1 MIDHE
6 AVERPENIWAV
17 YEGGATYHRWF
28 IEWWA
33 CTYYRRAHDLGV
45 RPGKHMRHFQRILG
59 RQTTTVVFVC
69 RNWVWDRPDEGWT
82 LYVDR
87 RGPAFGVRRGMT
99 GAEAWE
105 AFRKFKAR
113 VERWTHEVQ
122 VPDAPT

>member
-6 AVERPENIWAV
+6 AVERPENIWARDPRWS
-17 YEGGATYHRWF
+17 TYHRWF
-28 IEWWA
+28 IEWWTG
-33 CTYYRRAHDLGV
+33 TYYVRTHALGV
-45 RPGKHMRHFQRILG
+45 NPRKHMRHMQRVLG
-59 RQTTTVVFVC
+59 RQTTTVTFFH

-87 RGPAFGVRRGMT
+87 RGPALCVRQGMT
-99 GAEAWE
+99 GEEAWE

-122 VPDAPT
+122 VSDAPT